1 MKITAIAHSKHR
13 NAFGLVGIEV
23 DSNQKRAYV
32 KMAKQWSRD
41 KINTVPSEI
50 AKLYREIKWSKTY
63 IDQES
68 GEHLIQDLRK
78 SYNIPLK
85 IITTQKKVK
94 DPKGIE
100 KITTMDKI
108 EITQFMLTLMQNHQ
122 VKFPQNPSQIMAEL
136 EHQIAVYSEHKT
148 EQGSID
154 YFAPGEEKDNLTK
167 ALLICCFAARK
178 QLSLVPNDTVHVGG
192 GIGNKV
198 TQYNFRDMHESSTM
212 QEFAN
217 L

>member
-78 SYNIPLK
+78 THNLPLK
-85 IITTQKKVK
+85 IITTQKKS
-94 DPKGIE
+94 
-100 KITTMDKI
+100 KI
-108 EITQFMLTLMQNHQ
+108 QR
-122 VKFPQNPSQIMAEL
+122 
-136 EHQIAVYSEHKT
+136 
-148 EQGSID
+148 
-154 YFAPGEEKDNLTK
+154 
-167 ALLICCFAARK
+167 ALKKLQRWIK
-178 QLSLVPNDTVHVGG
+178 
-192 GIGNKV
+192 
-198 TQYNFRDMHESSTM
+198 
-212 QEFAN
+212 
-217 L
+217 